1 MKVLVLESEL
11 GAASAAIAEL
21 EAAGH
26 EVKRCHEPG
35 ARPFPCVGLDPGT
48 CPLEEDAIDVAMTV
62 RGRTEARPSPC
73 EDGITCALRHRIPVV
88 VAGHT
93 SINPFARFDAVAVG
107 SADLVEAC
115 EQAANGA
122 RLEHEAVATAALDQ
136 TLRAAALPVGSA
148 HAAVVSRAGALRVTL
163 FLPSES
169 PKGVRDMAVVRV
181 AGALRAFD
189 RNVAQIDIVC
199 EVLR

>member
-11 GAASAAIAEL
+11 GAASTAIAEL

-48 CPLEEDAIDVAMTV
+48 CPLEAEAIDVAVTV
-62 RGRTEARPSPC
+62 RGKIDSRPSPY
-73 EDGITCALRHRIPVV
+73 EDGITCALRRRIPVV
-88 VAGHT
+88 VAGLT
-93 SINPFARFDAVAVG
+93 AINPFAPFDAVAAS
-107 SADLVEAC
+107 SADVVEAC
-115 EQAANGA
+115 EQAATGA

-136 TLRAAALPVGSA
+136 TLRAAALPVSSA
-148 HAAVVSRAGALRVTL
+148 RASVVSDGGALRVTL
-163 FLPSES
+163 FVPPES
-169 PKGVRDMAVVRV
+169 TKGVRDMAVVRV

-189 RNVAQIDIVC
+189 RNAAQIDIAC